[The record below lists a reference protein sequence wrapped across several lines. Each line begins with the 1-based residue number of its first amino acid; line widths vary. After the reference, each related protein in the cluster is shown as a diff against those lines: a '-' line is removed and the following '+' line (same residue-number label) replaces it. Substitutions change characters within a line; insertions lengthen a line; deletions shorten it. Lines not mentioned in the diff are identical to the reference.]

1 MKPITETDLVDYLGG
16 ELSAEEA
23 HRVEAAVADDSALR
37 AELEELRELMAEIKS
52 AEEPTLSAAA
62 DARFETMLAAAM
74 EQQGQATEMT
84 TVRSL
89 PPRKLYIRLFAAA
102 AAILLIFAAGWYVG
116 GAEDRAT
123 ARQLAATR
131 TLMLDLMKDSRP
143 SARIQATTVSFDLPA
158 ADPQTIADLGHML
171 RTDESANVRLAAL
184 DALRRFPNE
193 PAVREILLSAMNESP
208 PDVVRF
214 ELIETLV
221 RFNEKRVLPYLQDMI
236 DADSLPRP
244 VRDAAQMASFK
255 LI

>member
-23 HRVEAAVADDSALR
+23 GRVEAAVATDSALR
-37 AELEELRELMAEIKS
+37 AEFEELRELMAEITA

-62 DARFETMLAAAM
+62 DARFETMLATAVK
-74 EQQGQATEMT
+74 EQGEATET
-84 TVRSL
+84 IVRSL
-89 PPRKLYIRLFAAA
+89 PPRKRYARAFAAA

-143 SARIQATTVSFDLPA
+143 SARIQATTVSFDLPT

-221 RFNEKRVLPYLQDMI
+221 RFNEKRILPYLQDMI

>member
-16 ELSAEEA
+16 ELSAEELS
-23 HRVEAAVADDSALR
+23 RVETAVANDPALR
-37 AELEELRELMAEIKS
+37 AELEELSELMAEINA
-52 AEEPTLSAAA
+52 AEEPTLSSAA
-62 DARFETMLAAAM
+62 DARFETMLAAAVK
-74 EQQGQATEMT
+74 EQGEEAEA

-89 PPRKLYIRLFAAA
+89 PPRKRYVRAIAAA

-193 PAVREILLSAMNESP
+193 PAVREILLSAINETP

-221 RFNEKRVLPYLQDMI
+221 RFNEKRILPYLQDMI
-236 DADSLPRP
+236 DTDSLPRP

>member
-16 ELSAEEA
+16 ELSAEGA
-23 HRVEAAVADDSALR
+23 SRVEAALANDPALR
-37 AELEELRELMAEIKS
+37 AELEELSELMAEIKS
-52 AEEPTLSAAA
+52 AEEPTLSTAA
-62 DARFETMLAAAM
+62 DARFETMLAAAVK
-74 EQQGQATEMT
+74 EQSETTEAV
-84 TVRSL
+84 VRQM
-89 PPRKLYIRLFAAA
+89 PPRKRFLRLAAAA

-193 PAVREILLSAMNESP
+193 PAVREILLSAMNETP

-221 RFNEKRVLPYLQDMI
+221 RFNEKRILPYLQDMI

>member
-23 HRVEAAVADDSALR
+23 GRVEAAVADDSALR

-62 DARFETMLAAAM
+62 DARFETMLAAALT
-74 EQQGQATEMT
+74 EQGQATEMT
-84 TVRSL
+84 TIRSL
-89 PPRKLYIRLFAAA
+89 PPRKRYFRLLAAA

-143 SARIQATTVSFDLPA
+143 SARIQATTFPPRTRRRLP
-158 ADPQTIADLGHML
+158 T
-171 RTDESANVRLAAL
+171 SATCSAL
-184 DALRRFPNE
+184 TKVPTYGWRPLMPSVAFRMSPLCGRYC
-193 PAVREILLSAMNESP
+193 SP
-208 PDVVRF
+208 P
-214 ELIETLV
+214 
-221 RFNEKRVLPYLQDMI
+221 
-236 DADSLPRP
+236 
-244 VRDAAQMASFK
+244 
-255 LI
+255 

>member
-16 ELSAEEA
+16 ELSAEGSI
-23 HRVEAAVADDSALR
+23 RVEAAVATDPALR

-62 DARFETMLAAAM
+62 DARFETMLAAAVT
-74 EQQGQATEMT
+74 EQGQATET

-89 PPRKLYIRLFAAA
+89 PPRKRYFRLLAAA

-143 SARIQATTVSFDLPA
+143 SARIQATTVSFDLPV

-193 PAVREILLSAMNESP
+193 PAVREILLSAINETP

-221 RFNEKRVLPYLQDMI
+221 RFNEKRILPYLQNMI